1 MHGEACSS
9 MQEATVK
16 RLSALQKNRCA
27 YACRKRVGKEACG
40 EVMLLSSVGEDVHCG
55 HVAEC

>member
-1 MHGEACSS
+1 

-27 YACRKRVGKEACG
+27 YACRKRVGIEACG
-40 EVMLLSSVGEDVHCG
+40 ERERFGGNAAVFSW
-55 HVAEC
+55 